1 MVRRVLVPKIVTITN
16 ILLTQA
22 IIDINVMVQIRTNP
36 LPVVSS
42 ELFWEELDSITVC
55 LSGIPVVYLVL
66 KSNTK
71 HCQSLSHSIRK

>member
-22 IIDINVMVQIRTNP
+22 IIDINVMVQIRTNS

-42 ELFWEELDSITVC
+42 EL
-55 LSGIPVVYLVL
+55 
-66 KSNTK
+66 
-71 HCQSLSHSIRK
+71 